1 MTALRILALA
11 AFALAAPAV
20 ALAGEVECS
29 GSDLEGVQAVRLP
42 AHAELPAGGAD
53 VRLKVDVRAD
63 GSYGDVRL
71 YTSSGKRAI
80 DHAVLEAFRQTRL
93 GGACLQAPPGPL
105 HVHYRLDLEA
115 GTADP
120 DVIARVWRTSQEDE
134 QHLLGNYSCNP
145 NGTQLEMNYCAVAEA
160 ARASDL
166 LEDVLGEIED
176 TYSGF
181 GMTDPMVAMQAAQD
195 GWDMQVKADMDA
207 LYPLEPGQHPSVA
220 YGSAH
225 LGETQLLYAA
235 LVRQRIAFLC
245 DAWLPSQVRRKP
257 PRDAP
262 SVCAHIEPISVWS
275 TSANPP
281 NPD

>member
-1 MTALRILALA
+1 MTARRILALA

-20 ALAGEVECS
+20 AQAGEVECAK
-29 GSDLEGVQAVRLP
+29 SDLEGLHAFRLP
-42 AHAELPAGGAD
+42 AHAELPEGGTD

-71 YTSSGKRAI
+71 ATPSGRRAI

-93 GGACLQAPPGPL
+93 VGACLQAPPGPL
-105 HVHYRLDLEA
+105 HVHYRLELEPGA
-115 GTADP
+115 ADP
-120 DVIARVWRTSQEDE
+120 DGITRIWRTSQEDE

-145 NGTQLEMNYCAVAEA
+145 DGSQLEMNYCAVAEA

-181 GMTDPMVAMQAAQD
+181 DMTDPMVAMQSAQD

-207 LYPLEPGQHPSVA
+207 LYPLEPGQHPDVA
-220 YGSAH
+220 YGSSH

-257 PRDAP
+257 PRDAA
-262 SVCAHIEPISVWS
+262 SACSSIEPISVWS
-275 TSANPP
+275 TPANQARL
-281 NPD
+281 D